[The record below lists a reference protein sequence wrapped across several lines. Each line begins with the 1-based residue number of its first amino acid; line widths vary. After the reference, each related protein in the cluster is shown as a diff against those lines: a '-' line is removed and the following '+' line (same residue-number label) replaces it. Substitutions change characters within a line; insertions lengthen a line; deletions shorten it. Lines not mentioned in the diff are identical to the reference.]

1 MLDFTEEWDWDH
13 CSKICLGRMTRC
25 HSVSTPSY
33 SGRRWLRS
41 PTYYWV
47 LRKDMMCCF
56 LCTQKTTSWLF
67 RQPNTMVRWEW
78 FLPLGQIGQLVSL
91 SVRVVALSDL
101 ARVHSGAQAFSIRH
115 RIVGLF
121 PLAHSD
127 KTSRLD
133 FVEVFPA
140 ITTLKFILFFFLP
153 RFDTLSF
160 YWFL

>member
-1 MLDFTEEWDWDH
+1 
-13 CSKICLGRMTRC
+13 
-25 HSVSTPSY
+25 
-33 SGRRWLRS
+33 
-41 PTYYWV
+41 
-47 LRKDMMCCF
+47 
-56 LCTQKTTSWLF
+56 
-67 RQPNTMVRWEW
+67 MVRWEW

-140 ITTLKFILFFFLP
+140 ITTLKFILFFFFPDL
-153 RFDTLSF
+153 TLYHFIDFFKLCTSSLSAF
-160 YWFL
+160 HEILHFLYFLFFCSTKGYSVGPCDQGHARD